1 MTMDVS
7 AEPRDLNH
15 GLLTL
20 VDKLKLRN
28 DVKADLRELILE
40 HLKEH
45 GQKMIDSPRVSSQN
59 RTNVAASGVLPP

>member
-1 MTMDVS
+1 MS
-7 AEPRDLNH
+7 

-20 VDKLKLRN
+20 IDEFKLRD

-45 GQKMIDSPRVSSQN
+45 GQEVVNSPEV
-59 RTNVAASGVLPP
+59 